1 MIFANG
7 VIYDSKQQND
17 ILDRLESQLNETL
30 AHGTPPIPCVIID
43 ACESLATK
51 ALNGL
56 FNEELAGLGFEVGP
70 MAQRIEEAAS
80 IMRKESLE
88 AKVLEELGPDYLITD
103 PTSASLWSPSSRRTL
118 TPPYDH
124 GRTLTKQRVPLGIL
138 FHIAA
143 GNVDGLPAFS
153 VMEGLLAG
161 NINIL
166 KLPSAD
172 NGLSLRMLEEL
183 VKEAPELA
191 PYVYVFDTPSDDLPA
206 ILHMARFADGIV
218 VWGGEGAVETIR
230 KFAPPGAKL
239 IEWGH
244 KLSFAYVTEQGITDD
259 NLAALAHH
267 IIETRQLLCS
277 SCQTIF
283 LDIDPAA
290 TTPST
295 GDGSPST
302 GDAMSKLV
310 KFCQCF
316 LPILEDA
323 VTKSTPL
330 DIGSTAQITLRL
342 YTQTLE
348 GHAGH
353 FSRRI
358 FRGRGCSIILCE
370 EGSPELSPQ
379 FGNVLVKP
387 LPRQRLL
394 PALRQKKSFLQTAGL
409 LCGDDEREEL
419 TQLLF
424 RAGIIRV
431 TGPGSMSHTT
441 ALDAHDG
448 EYPLI
453 RYTRIVETRE

>member
-1 MIFANG
+1 MIFYNG
-7 VIYDSKQQND
+7 QRYDTKQQGEL
-17 ILDRLESQLNETL
+17 LDRLESELNEILT
-30 AHGTPPIPCVIID
+30 HGTPPLPRTIID

-51 ALNGL
+51 ALSGL

-88 AKVLEELGPDYLITD
+88 AKVLEELGPEYL
-103 PTSASLWSPSSRRTL
+103 ASDIPSPASMSPAPRRVL

-124 GRTLTKQRVPLGIL
+124 GRTLTKQRVPLGVL

-206 ILHMARFADGIV
+206 ILRMAGFADGIV

-230 KFAPPGAKL
+230 KFAPPGVKL

-244 KLSFAYVTEQGITDD
+244 KLSFAYVTEQGITDE
-259 NLAALAHH
+259 NLASLAHH

-277 SCQTIF
+277 SCQTVF
-283 LDIDPAA
+283 LDVDLSDDGMDN
-290 TTPST
+290 TPDS
-295 GDGSPST
+295 SP
-302 GDAMSKLV
+302 AMSKLV
-310 KFCQCF
+310 EFCERF

-323 VTKSTPL
+323 VAKSTPL
-330 DIGSTAQITLRL
+330 DIGSTAQVTLRL

-353 FSRRI
+353 FGRRI
-358 FRGRGCSIILCE
+358 FRGRGCSITLCE

-387 LPRQRLL
+387 LPRKRLL
-394 PALRQKKSFLQTAGL
+394 PALREKKSFLQTAGL
-409 LCGDDEREEL
+409 LCGSDEREEL
-419 TQLLF
+419 SQLLF

-453 RYTRIVETRE
+453 RYTRIVETRD

>member
-30 AHGTPPIPCVIID
+30 SHGTPPTPRVIID

-103 PTSASLWSPSSRRTL
+103 PTSASQWSPSSRRTL

-124 GRTLTKQRVPLGIL
+124 GRTLTKQRVPLGVL

-206 ILHMARFADGIV
+206 ILRMAGFADGIV

-295 GDGSPST
+295 GDGSPAT
-302 GDAMSKLV
+302 GDAMTKLV
-310 KFCQCF
+310 EFCERF

-323 VTKSTPL
+323 VIKSTPL
-330 DIGSTAQITLRL
+330 DIGSTAQVTLRL

-358 FRGRGCSIILCE
+358 FRGRGCSITLCE

>member
-17 ILDRLESQLNETL
+17 LLDRLEFQLNETL
-30 AHGTPPIPCVIID
+30 AHGTPPIPRVIID

-103 PTSASLWSPSSRRTL
+103 PTSASQWSPSSRRAL

-124 GRTLTKQRVPLGIL
+124 GRTLTKQRVPLGVL

-206 ILHMARFADGIV
+206 ILRMAGFADGIV

-244 KLSFAYVTEQGITDD
+244 KLSFAYVTEQGITDN

-277 SCQTIF
+277 SCQTVF
-283 LDIDPAA
+283 LDIDSAA
-290 TTPST
+290 TAP
-295 GDGSPST
+295 GGGAPST

-310 KFCQCF
+310 EFCEHF
-316 LPILEDA
+316 LPFLEDA
-323 VTKSTPL
+323 VAKSTPL
-330 DIGSTAQITLRL
+330 DIGSTAQVTLRL

-353 FSRRI
+353 TDRKI
-358 FRGRGCSIILCE
+358 FRGRGCSITLCE